1 MQKYAIGPG
10 GIYMIEKRIKSA
22 LPVYGIG
29 IAFLIGGIFFPPYKL
44 VNLAICAVISVV
56 SYFALSKVFPG
67 TVKYERAPA
76 KPSDTG
82 NKELDQ
88 MILQGRN
95 NLNRL
100 EDLGEG
106 LRSDIMGQQI
116 EELCLYG
123 RKIFDFIEK
132 NTAQGRSVKSFMDYY
147 LPTTVS
153 LVENYMVLKNQGIK
167 GENITSSL
175 EKIEGIMETIVKA
188 FKTQLDNL
196 FQDKA
201 MDIATEVNVMKRLI
215 ESEGLTDTINFVDP
229 KKAGGKN
236 A

>member
-1 MQKYAIGPG
+1 
-10 GIYMIEKRIKSA
+10 
-22 LPVYGIG
+22 
-29 IAFLIGGIFFPPYKL
+29 
-44 VNLAICAVISVV
+44 
-56 SYFALSKVFPG
+56 
-67 TVKYERAPA
+67 
-76 KPSDTG
+76 
-82 NKELDQ
+82 
-88 MILQGRN
+88 
-95 NLNRL
+95 
-100 EDLGEG
+100 
-106 LRSDIMGQQI
+106 
-116 EELCLYG
+116 
-123 RKIFDFIEK
+123 
-132 NTAQGRSVKSFMDYY
+132 MDYY